1 MGIFRQFPYTNFH
14 ELNMDWLLSKV
25 DEWGKQVDELGIEF
39 KTLDAKFNDLK
50 KYVQNFFDDVIIQQ
64 AISDKLD
71 EMLADGELQQIL
83 QNIKC
88 VTWDALHTM
97 ELKGKAE
104 YRVRHDYFADPTI
117 AGDENTN
124 PHCSY
129 QNGIV
134 YATDG
139 DYSENGQN
147 RYLYTWYVWQ
157 NKQHTDLV
165 TINLNTHLETGR
177 LRCENARHGGSFAIK
192 DGYLYSIAGGYVW
205 QFDLAGA
212 HDPQQVGVEQPVNI
226 VPKNLVGYNPA
237 GYWMVANDKDD
248 NLDKK
253 RRLFRVDDSFSTAT
267 EMYILGTSN
276 DIVSQDYSYDADR
289 KVIYQAQTWPN
300 IISMIDV
307 SNGKVIQDYFI
318 PDDICYINTGELE
331 YVSAHGD
338 DIYFGGISTA
348 GCPGSQQLELTS
360 FHTNPHIQNQ
370 SRHINNRV
378 EGYHTVYLNIN
389 YNGNEYGLNN
399 TFAGDTGNLASGNVV
414 FRYVEDCMNY
424 VKSHGGGIV
433 SFSSDYDYTFHVPT
447 NCRIN
452 FNSHFIRAWKLDNN
466 VEAIVSGLGT
476 AGQFSGEPIWYNYT
490 RNVGAP
496 ATPGGDPTPVTRK
509 QTCYIYVE
517 YGSTLKAIDLGS
529 LSVNNNADVMIW
541 VNYGRLEVLTQSDLY
556 SVLAT
561 NAIVEGVCNLDRNIY
576 SRHSIWNVR
585 GVNCVN
591 FSTFH
596 FDSSSTI
603 KANVW
608 HNTGARPTLK
618 ELIEGNY
625 FPREVK
631 IEINSGATV
640 GKRAIAPIQAFKH
653 TAGSSTFTW
662 GYYVNANDAYDT
674 ISFTINHH
682 ADGDGVYTAIG
693 LIKRHYWF
701 LSTNDTI
708 NPTVYTSSA
717 IATMNT

>member
-1 MGIFRQFPYTNFH
+1 MGIFRQFPYSNFH

-25 DEWGKQVDELGIEF
+25 DEWGKMVDELEIEF

-50 KYVQNFFDDVIIQQ
+50 KYVQNFFDDVVIQQ
-64 AISDKLD
+64 AISNKLD
-71 EMLADGELQQIL
+71 EMLANGELQQIL

-97 ELKGKAE
+97 DLKGKAE
-104 YRVRHDYFADPTI
+104 YRIRHDYFADPTI
-117 AGDENTN
+117 AGDENSN

-157 NKQHTDLV
+157 NGVHTDLV
-165 TINLNTHLETGR
+165 TINLTTHAETGR

-212 HDPQQVGVEQPVNI
+212 HAPQKVGTEQPVNI
-226 VPKNLVGYNPA
+226 TPKNLVGYNPA

-253 RRLFRVDDSFSTAT
+253 RRLYRVDDSFSTAT

-276 DIVSQDYSYDADR
+276 DIVSQDYSFDPDR

-318 PDDICYINTGELE
+318 PDDICYINTGEIE
-331 YVSAHGD
+331 YVDAHGD

-348 GCPGSQQLELTS
+348 GCPGSQQLELTA

-389 YNGNEYGLNN
+389 YSGNELGLNN
-399 TFAGDTGNLASGNVV
+399 TFAGGTGNLASGNIV

-424 VKSHGGGIV
+424 VKSHSGGIV
-433 SFSSDYDYTFHVPT
+433 SFSSDYDYSFHVPV

-452 FNSHFIRAWKLDNN
+452 FNGHYIRAWKLDNN

-476 AGQFSGEPIWYNYT
+476 INQFSGVPIWYNYT
-490 RNVGAP
+490 RGVGS
-496 ATPGGDPTPVTRK
+496 GGADVTRK
-509 QTCYIYVE
+509 TTCYIYVE
-517 YGSTLKAIDLGS
+517 YGSTLKAIDLS
-529 LSVNNNADVMIW
+529 NLSYNSNADVMIW
-541 VNYGRLEVLTQSDLY
+541 VNYGRLELLTGHSTVAAGDLTHI
-556 SVLAT
+556 LAT
-561 NAIVEGVCNLDRNIY
+561 NSIVEGSCVLSDYIY
-576 SRHSIWNVR
+576 SRHSFWDVR
-585 GVNCVN
+585 GININKVE
-591 FSTFH
+591 H
-596 FDSSSTI
+596 MYFDNDSTI
-603 KANVW
+603 HSNVW
-608 HNTGARPTLK
+608 RNTSTRTSLNDILGKKL
-618 ELIEGNY
+618 
-625 FPREVK
+625 PRETNV
-631 IEINSGATV
+631 EIMTGSGV
-640 GKRAIAPIQAFKH
+640 GNRPITPIQVFSY
-653 TAGSSTFTW
+653 TANSPRNFTW
-662 GYYVNANDAYDT
+662 GHWNSDGSSYVTVN
-674 ISFTINHH
+674 FTIDHV
-682 ADGDGVYTAIG
+682 ADTGSDYTPIG
-693 LIKRHYWF
+693 LIKRHYWI
-701 LSTNDTI
+701 LT
-708 NPTVYTSSA
+708 TSDNVGDVGDFSA
-717 IATMNT
+717 IGTMNN